1 MVDKNTELNST
12 EVFRNKSIAERFIKK
27 GYNTVGAVIDLGL
40 LGYLSEGF
48 CMAEIFGIKKLLFK
62 LGYGFVGDEYVIDS
76 YENNDILF
84 IYYNIDRLSALRN
97 SIRGKKGFLA
107 EEFLLVQKMME
118 NLEQVLV
125 LKSQKNSLKK

>member
-1 MVDKNTELNST
+1 MV
-12 EVFRNKSIAERFIKK
+12 
-27 GYNTVGAVIDLGL
+27 L
-40 LGYLSEGF
+40 LE
-48 CMAEIFGIKKLLFK
+48 M
-62 LGYGFVGDEYVIDS
+62 DS

-107 EEFLLVQKMME
+107 EEFLLVQKMMD
-118 NLEQVLV
+118 NLEQLLV